1 MCVTYVSCTCTNCTW
16 VVLFDLFI
24 SHVQSYWQGWG
35 THVVHNRSH
44 LLSILKLG
52 FMKGIL
58 CILPILY
65 WNRWSPL
72 ARLGI
77 RYNLWGGLLPTKSHR
92 RSIQIG
98 VWWLPQYESSNNSH
112 LLLFSLKCLCVANAR
127 YDKQSPWFDFF
138 TLTND
143 IGLSISL
150 SSHLL
155 DRKFSL
161 NQSSSLHG
169 S

>member
-1 MCVTYVSCTCTNCTW
+1 MCVTYVSCTCTW

-44 LLSILKLG
+44 LVSILKLG

-77 RYNLWGGLLPTKSHR
+77 RYSLWGGLLPTKPHR
-92 RSIQIG
+92 RSILVCDDCKNMKAATILIFCFSMIAIYHRKSKWHQNRTSRY
-98 VWWLPQYESSNNSH
+98 LPGGCPMASVAKLTSH
-112 LLLFSLKCLCVANAR
+112 PVKGHTS
-127 YDKQSPWFDFF
+127 
-138 TLTND
+138 
-143 IGLSISL
+143 
-150 SSHLL
+150 
-155 DRKFSL
+155 
-161 NQSSSLHG
+161 
-169 S
+169 